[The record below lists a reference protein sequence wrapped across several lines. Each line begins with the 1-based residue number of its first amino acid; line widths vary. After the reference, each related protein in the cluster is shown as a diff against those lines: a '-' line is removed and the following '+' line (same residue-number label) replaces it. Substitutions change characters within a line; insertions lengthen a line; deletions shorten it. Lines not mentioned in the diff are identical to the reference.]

1 MQSPSPAGRLG
12 PCFDQPYIACQP
24 KPDPLNDNVITL
36 ARQRRHAAAP
46 RSAAMVVRVHG
57 WKHVS
62 AALAAARETSRSVA
76 LLAPP
81 GSTYT
86 GGVGFW
92 AAIDQRRQELFADVD
107 AELIVD
113 CDGAPGHVMA
123 ALRVGL
129 KRLIFDG
136 NDAARARLADIVA
149 RHGACLLERP
159 PAALDLIHEKDALR
173 ACRLLFAEAQ
183 A

>member
-1 MQSPSPAGRLG
+1 MAMSG
-12 PCFDQPYIACQP
+12 
-24 KPDPLNDNVITL
+24 NVIAL
-36 ARQRRHAAAP
+36 SRHRRTTAAAP
-46 RSAAMVVRVHG
+46 AAAVVTVRVHG
-57 WKHVS
+57 WKHVA
-62 AALAAARETSRSVA
+62 AALTAAREASLPVA

-81 GSTYT
+81 GGTYT

-92 AAIDQRRQELFADVD
+92 AAIDRRRQELFPDVA

-129 KRLIFDG
+129 KRLVFDG

-149 RHGACLLERP
+149 RHGAALVERP
-159 PAALDLIHEKDALR
+159 QAALDLIHEKDPLR
-173 ACRLLFAEAQ
+173 ACRQLLTISRV
-183 A
+183 

>member
-1 MQSPSPAGRLG
+1 MRHAGRGRYL
-12 PCFDQPYIACQP
+12 YE
-24 KPDPLNDNVITL
+24 PDPLSDNVIALTRHRPS
-36 ARQRRHAAAP
+36 AKPTRRDAL
-46 RSAAMVVRVHG
+46 VVRVHG
-57 WKHVS
+57 WKHVA
-62 AALAAARETSRSVA
+62 AALASAREASRAVT

-92 AAIDQRRQELFADVD
+92 AAIERRRQELFADVD

-129 KRLIFDG
+129 KHLIFDG

-149 RHGACLLERP
+149 KHGASLRQRP
-159 PAALDLIHEKDALR
+159 AAALDLIHEKDPLR
-173 ACRLLFAEAQ
+173 ACRQRMAAQ

>member
-1 MQSPSPAGRLG
+1 MSANVIALSRHHRSIRPVSREASPA
-12 PCFDQPYIACQP
+12 
-24 KPDPLNDNVITL
+24 
-36 ARQRRHAAAP
+36 
-46 RSAAMVVRVHG
+46 VRVHG
-57 WKHVS
+57 WKHVA
-62 AALAAARETSRSVA
+62 AALTAAREASRPVS

-92 AAIDQRRQELFADVD
+92 AAIDKRRHELFPDVP

-129 KRLIFDG
+129 KCLVFDG
-136 NDAARARLADIVA
+136 NDAARARLIDIVA
-149 RHGACLLERP
+149 RHKASLVQRP
-159 PAALDLIHEKDALR
+159 HAALDLIHEKDPLR
-173 ACRLLFAEAQ
+173 ACRQLFTEARV
-183 A
+183 

>member
-1 MQSPSPAGRLG
+1 MLG
-12 PCFDQPYIACQP
+12 LLKVPHEPG
-24 KPDPLNDNVITL
+24 PLNDNVIAL
-36 ARQRRHAAAP
+36 ARHRRSAAAP
-46 RSAAMVVRVHG
+46 RRDAIVVRVHG
-57 WKHVS
+57 WKHV
-62 AALAAARETSRSVA
+62 AAVLTAARETSRAVT

-92 AAIDQRRQELFADVD
+92 AAIDKRRLELFADVTAD
-107 AELIVD
+107 LIVD

-129 KRLIFDG
+129 KHLIFDG

-149 RHGACLLERP
+149 KHGASLQQRP
-159 PAALDLIHEKDALR
+159 PATLDLIHEKDPLR
-173 ACRLLFAEAQ
+173 ACRLLLAA
-183 A
+183 APT